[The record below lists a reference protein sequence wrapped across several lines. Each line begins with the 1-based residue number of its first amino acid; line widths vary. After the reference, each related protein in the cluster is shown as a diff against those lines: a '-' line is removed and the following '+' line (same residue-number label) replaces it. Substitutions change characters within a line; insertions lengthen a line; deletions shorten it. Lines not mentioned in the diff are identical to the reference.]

1 MKKRRQN
8 EMKSYLSLVPILAK
22 QRKRQNRLTLICIIL
37 AVFLVTSVFSMADI
51 WLRGE
56 NEAMVRRHG
65 NYHIILSGISK
76 EQAARIAA
84 QDDVSGAAWYGSFG
98 EKIYEGCGVSGK
110 RAVFYGV
117 EPSYI
122 YDIRGYATK
131 GSLPQD
137 KDEVMLS
144 AQALEKLGI
153 HIGDSVV
160 INTPAK
166 DFFCTVCGFCEDDT
180 VYNDSIGGVCA
191 YMNLD
196 ALQSLCE
203 ANGETAALSY
213 YVRFAEGTKLR
224 GAIADMKERYGL
236 GEGSVEENMVT
247 VGMSGAST
255 KERFI
260 NIYGL
265 AAVLFFL
272 VLLAGVL
279 MISSCMNSNIA
290 RRTKFFGMLRC
301 IGASRQQVMR
311 FVRLEALGWCGTAI
325 PVGCVLSFVCTFLV
339 CGILRNLVRGEF
351 EEISFRFSP
360 IGIVSGV
367 LVGLITVLLAAHSP
381 AKRAAGVSPVAAVT
395 GGQETGQKV
404 MRAAPLCLF
413 KVESALG
420 IRHAVSAKRNFV
432 LMTLSFAL
440 TVTLLFT
447 FSACLAVVNRL
458 LPAVGSFSPDVE
470 MTGRGNTNSIDRGI
484 KEEIAALPGVEAVW
498 GNAIAFDVSVEINGT
513 SGVVDLVSYDDYMLR
528 DARKS
533 VVSGDLS
540 KVTDGAGYVLTIF
553 NEGSRLHTG
562 DRIRLG
568 DAQLE
573 VACVVSEGIG
583 GWGNPL
589 LVCTEETF
597 TRLTGEDRY
606 MLVNAVL
613 KKDAPEETVQAM
625 EELAGEND
633 FHDRRQEKTETYG
646 SYWVFRVAACG
657 FLAIIA
663 LITVFHIMNSV
674 SMSVTARM
682 KQYGA
687 MRAVGMSMGQVKRM
701 IAAEAL
707 TYAVCGLVVGLAGG
721 LFFHRLI
728 IVNVLISHFGGTWKL
743 PTESIGA
750 AFLLFVLSCG
760 AAVYVPVKRLGAMA
774 VTETINEL

>member
-1 MKKRRQN
+1 MRQN
-8 EMKSYLSLVPILAK
+8 EMNSYLSLVPILSK
-22 QRKRQNRLTLICIIL
+22 QRKKQNRLTLICIVL
-37 AVFLVTSVFSMADI
+37 AVFLVTSIFSMADI

-56 NEAMVRRHG
+56 SEAMIRRHG
-65 NYHIILSGISK
+65 NYHIILSGISE
-76 EQAARIAA
+76 EQAGQIAA
-84 QDDVSGAAWYGSFG
+84 QDDVSAAAWYGSFG
-98 EKIYEGCGVSGK
+98 DKIYEGYGIDGK
-110 RAVFYGV
+110 RVVFYGV

-122 YDIRGYATK
+122 YGIREYVTK

-137 KDEVMLS
+137 KWEVMLS
-144 AQALEKLGI
+144 AEAEEKCGI
-153 HIGDSVV
+153 HIGDSAV

-166 DFFCTVCGFCEDDT
+166 DFLCTVSGFCEDDT

-191 YMNLD
+191 YMNMD

-203 ANGETAALSY
+203 ANGEVAAPSY

-224 GAIADMKERYGL
+224 GAIAAMRERYGL
-236 GEGSVEENMVT
+236 GESNVEENLIT

-255 KERFI
+255 KKQFT

-265 AAVLFFL
+265 AMVLFFL

-290 RRTKFFGMLRC
+290 QRTKFFGMLRC
-301 IGASRQQVMR
+301 IGASRKQVMR

-325 PVGCVLSFVCTFLV
+325 PVGCVLSFVCTFIV
-339 CGILRNLVRGEF
+339 CRILRNLVKGEF
-351 EEISFRFSP
+351 AEISFRLSP
-360 IGIVSGV
+360 IGIVSGA
-367 LVGLITVLLAAHSP
+367 LVGLATVLLAAHSP

-395 GGQETGQKV
+395 GGSETEQKV
-404 MRAAPLCLF
+404 MRAAPLFLL

-420 IRHAVSAKRNFV
+420 IRHAVAAKRN
-432 LMTLSFAL
+432 LILLTMSFAL
-440 TVTLLFT
+440 TVMLFLT
-447 FSACLAVVNRL
+447 FSACLDIVNRL
-458 LPAVGSFSPDVE
+458 LPVAGSFSPDME
-470 MTGRGNTNSIDRGI
+470 ITGRGNTNSMDRSI
-484 KEEIAALPGVEAVW
+484 KEEIAALPGVEAVL
-498 GNAIAFDVSVEINGT
+498 GNSIVFDVSVEINGI
-513 SGVVDLVSYDDYMLR
+513 SGVIDLISYDDYMLHN
-528 DARKS
+528 AKKS

-540 KVTDGAGYVLTIF
+540 KITCGSDYVMTIF
-553 NEGSRLHTG
+553 NEGNHLDTG

-597 TRLTGEDRY
+597 TRLTGVDRY

-613 KKDAPEETVQAM
+613 KRDAAVETVQAI
-625 EELAGEND
+625 EELAGENN
-633 FHDRRQEKTETYG
+633 FRDRRQEKRETYG
-646 SYWVFRVAACG
+646 SYWVFRVAAYG
-657 FLAIIA
+657 FLAVIA
-663 LITVFHIMNSV
+663 MITIFHIMNSV

-687 MRAVGMSMGQVKRM
+687 MRAVGMSMGQLKRM

-707 TYAVCGLVVGLAGG
+707 TYAVCGMMIGLAGG

-728 IVNVLISHFGGTWKL
+728 IVKVLISHFGGTWKI

-750 AFLLFVLSCG
+750 VFLLIVLSCG
-760 AAVYVPVKRLGAMA
+760 AAVYVPVKWLGTMA
-774 VTETINEL
+774 ITETVNEL